1 VISDSVP
8 GQTPEPEPTGGE
20 PSVSAAARPRWLLPV
35 SAAVIVLAAAIGLV
49 VGFTL
54 TNNRTGSAAGAASY
68 VPADAAVYY
77 EIRFNP
83 SEQQRANLRAFL
95 GHFSKLDPDK
105 YLTDELDHQL
115 DSLSPKA
122 SAAYRYSADVKP
134 WFDGTVAVAMI
145 GYPSMAPQTP
155 PAKPRIPDAL
165 VFAGVK
171 DAQAANSLN
180 DRVRAD
186 ATQHGTTVHTTSHGS
201 ATIWSV
207 EMPASTTVTST
218 TPQTFAWTITG
229 DQVVAGTSVD
239 LVGRALDVH
248 AGAASLANRQEFRD
262 GLARLPAD
270 HVGLFS
276 VDTAPIVSQLTKD
289 FGAVSPSL
297 APLVQG
303 LSANAL
309 GFVVES
315 ARFEADRFVIDA
327 TASLSAAPPPNLDP
341 GLAAVTPGDALFY
354 VEALDAG
361 KGLANLVNVLKAA
374 AVESGGDP
382 KQIDQ
387 LEAVLGGDLAS
398 LVSWMGDTALVAG
411 ETSGAPYAGLI
422 VTPTNSGEAR
432 TKLLQI
438 QSLIQLSQATSGGP
452 KVTISAADHRGV
464 KITTIR
470 VEAGSTTPSWA
481 TTYQY
486 AVLDNRVVIGTGD
499 TFVARVLD
507 TSLGDS
513 LGQDARFSAALQ
525 SVGGTPNRGIFWLDL
540 AGIRAAVEPLL
551 PAEARAMYEAEVRP
565 WVAPFDFAVGEV
577 RSEGQRSETH
587 FALVVK

>member
-1 VISDSVP
+1 
-8 GQTPEPEPTGGE
+8 
-20 PSVSAAARPRWLLPV
+20 
-35 SAAVIVLAAAIGLV
+35 
-49 VGFTL
+49 
-54 TNNRTGSAAGAASY
+54 
-68 VPADAAVYY
+68 
-77 EIRFNP
+77 
-83 SEQQRANLRAFL
+83 
-95 GHFSKLDPDK
+95 
-105 YLTDELDHQL
+105 
-115 DSLSPKA
+115 
-122 SAAYRYSADVKP
+122 
-134 WFDGTVAVAMI
+134 
-145 GYPSMAPQTP
+145 
-155 PAKPRIPDAL
+155 
-165 VFAGVK
+165 
-171 DAQAANSLN
+171 
-180 DRVRAD
+180 
-186 ATQHGTTVHTTSHGS
+186 
-201 ATIWSV
+201 
-207 EMPASTTVTST
+207 
-218 TPQTFAWTITG
+218 
-229 DQVVAGTSVD
+229 VAGTSVD

-248 AGAASLANRQEFRD
+248 SGAASLANRQEFRD

-270 HVGLFS
+270 HVGLLS
-276 VDTAPIVSQLTKD
+276 VDTAPIISQFTKD
-289 FGAVSPSL
+289 FGVTNPSL

-303 LSANAL
+303 LSANAQ
-309 GFVVES
+309 GFVVEA

-354 VEALDAG
+354 VEAFDAG

-374 AVESGGDP
+374 VVAGGGDA

-387 LEAVLGGDLAS
+387 LEQVLGGDLAS
-398 LVSWMGDTALVAG
+398 FVSWMGDTALVAG

-438 QSLIQLSQATSGGP
+438 QALIQLSQTSGGP
-452 KVTISAADHRGV
+452 RVTISDADHRGV

-470 VEAGSTTPSWA
+470 VEAGSSTPSWA

-525 SVGGTPNRGIFWLDL
+525 SVGGTPNRGTFWLDL
-540 AGIRAAVEPLL
+540 AGIRAALESLL
-551 PAEARAMYEAEVRP
+551 PAEATASYESEVRP

-577 RSEGQRSETH
+577 RSEGPRSENH